1 MIEELNNKYEEFKNI
16 IDVLPVNNKDNRK
29 KKMDHITDE
38 ENNSKDMLN
47 AVKDEMN
54 NRLSKLEAL
63 KENPDIKKTAN
74 ELEKCNIINEWNIYN
89 TSYEKMHLDYYLY
102 QLHRYYKED
111 LASVNNCI
119 KKILEAFNKVGISV
133 QKNDFEFN
141 TYVSSYMEK
150 IINNVNNEE
159 LAIYFEEIYW
169 KFPDIIK
176 TIEISFKSIYLKYEK
191 KIDKYYLDRHNE
203 FLKNHNDN
211 EVFDVR
217 VKLNRQ
223 LFELENSD
231 AYLIFNKFKNNE
243 YLLSSF
249 NENEMKKKKELYFGE
264 DSYSYD
270 NLYKLYRSLIEYDML
285 LKYNYLLVDMRE
297 RLEKKDELKNAKS
310 NALKEIQKEES
321 KLKKLNA
328 SKNGKSFFKKK
339 NDEKWLF
346 DYNTVLN
353 DVTAKYEEFDN
364 ACFNE
369 MIFDKLSKDSTVLEI
384 LKFVS
389 SNYLYFIDKTKELD
403 DSQTINVLNEKF
415 DNLKHEVNYYNYSL
429 INNIALLN
437 ERQIKEI
444 IVDKYNLEKITITLE
459 MLQKENVAKTISD
472 IESLIN
478 YDNLITSGIDLE
490 DIQLYLEVKKLMDE

>member
-29 KKMDHITDE
+29 KKMDHILDE
-38 ENNSKDMLN
+38 ENNSKDMLA
-47 AVKDEMN
+47 AVKQEINDRLAKLDE
-54 NRLSKLEAL
+54 L
-63 KENPDIKKTAN
+63 KENPDIKKTAD
-74 ELEKCNIINEWNIYN
+74 ELEKCNIINEWNVYN

-111 LASVNNCI
+111 LSSVNSCI
-119 KKILEAFNKVGISV
+119 KKILDAFSKVGI
-133 QKNDFEFN
+133 QILKTDFEFN
-141 TYVSSYMEK
+141 TYVSSYMERV
-150 IINNVNNEE
+150 INNVNEEE

-203 FLKNHNDN
+203 FLKSHNDN
-211 EVFDVR
+211 EILDVR
-217 VKLNRQ
+217 IKLNRQ
-223 LFELENSD
+223 YLELKNSD
-231 AYLIFNKFKNNE
+231 AYLIFNKFKNSE
-243 YLLSSF
+243 YLLSAF
-249 NENEMKKKKELYFGE
+249 NEADIQKKKELYFAT
-264 DSYSYD
+264 DSYSYES
-270 NLYKLYRSLIEYDML
+270 LYKLYRSLLEYNML
-285 LKYNYLLVDMRE
+285 LKYNYLLVDMRG
-297 RLEKKDELKNAKS
+297 RLEKKEELKNSKA
-310 NALKEIQKEES
+310 NALKEIVKEES

-328 SKNGKSFFKKK
+328 SKEGKSLFKKK

-353 DVTAKYEEFDN
+353 DVIAKYEEFDN

-369 MIFDKLSKDSTVLEI
+369 MIFAKLSKDSTVLEI
-384 LKFVS
+384 LKFVG
-389 SNYLYFIDKTKELD
+389 SNYLYFIDRTKELD
-403 DSQTINVLNEKF
+403 EGQTISVINDKFAVLKDEIN
-415 DNLKHEVNYYNYSL
+415 NYNYSL

-444 IVDKYNLEKITITLE
+444 IVNKYNLENITITLE

-478 YDNLITSGIDLE
+478 YDNLVTSGINLE
-490 DIQLYLEVKKLMDE
+490 DIQLYLEAKKLIDE

>member
-29 KKMDHITDE
+29 KKMDHIIDE
-38 ENNSKDMLN
+38 EKKSNDMLN
-47 AVKDEMN
+47 AIKEEIK
-54 NRLSKLEAL
+54 NRLVKLEQL
-63 KENPDIKKTAN
+63 KENPDIKKTAL

-111 LASVNNCI
+111 LTSVNSCI
-119 KKILEAFNKVGISV
+119 KKILESFNKVGISV
-133 QKNDFEFN
+133 LKSDFEFN

-150 IINNVNNEE
+150 VINNVNEEE
-159 LAIYFEEIYW
+159 LAVYFEEIYW

-176 TIEISFKSIYLKYEK
+176 TIEISFKNIYLKYEK

-211 EVFDVR
+211 EILDIR
-217 VKLNRQ
+217 IKLNRQ
-223 LFELENSD
+223 LLELKNCD

-243 YLLSSF
+243 YSLASF
-249 NENEMKKKKELYFGE
+249 NEADITKKRELYFAP
-264 DSYSYD
+264 DSYNYD
-270 NLYKLYRSLIEYDML
+270 SLYKLYRSLIEYNML
-285 LKYNYLLVDMRE
+285 LKYNYLLLDMRG
-297 RLEKKDELKNAKS
+297 RLEKKEELKNSKS
-310 NALKEIQKEES
+310 NALKEIQKEEG

-328 SKNGKSFFKKK
+328 SKESKSFFKKK

-353 DVTAKYEEFDN
+353 DVIAKYEEFDN

-369 MIFDKLSKDSTVLEI
+369 MIFAKLSKDSTVLEI

-389 SNYLYFIDKTKELD
+389 SNYLYFIDKTRELD
-403 DSQTINVLNEKF
+403 ESETINSINDKF
-415 DNLKHEVNYYNYSL
+415 DNLKHEVNNYNYSL

-444 IVDKYNLEKITITLE
+444 IVNKYNLENITITLE
-459 MLQKENVAKTISD
+459 MLQKENVEKTISD

-478 YDNLITSGIDLE
+478 YDNLVTSGINLE
-490 DIQLYLEVKKLMDE
+490 DIRLYLDAEKIINE